1 MKLVYSIWYIVSSI
15 LYEDSRFETAI
26 LVYYIGPITK
36 KPPVKEAI
44 VDIDEISWKRIE
56 DYVFRWYPILQGMNL
71 ASL

>member
-26 LVYYIGPITK
+26 LVYYTDPITK
-36 KPPVKEAI
+36 KPPVKEAV
-44 VDIDEISWKRIE
+44 VDTVQISWNRIE
-56 DYVFRWYPILQGMNL
+56 DYIFKWYPILQGMNL